1 MIFKT
6 EISPPSLEIFAVGSI
21 FYLAQADASFFRRAA
36 CFDLF
41 ASGLAGGLERVGQ
54 FASMLHSRRI

>member
-1 MIFKT
+1 
-6 EISPPSLEIFAVGSI
+6 
-21 FYLAQADASFFRRAA
+21 
-36 CFDLF
+36 LF